1 MTKKIYKVGGLF
13 SGVGGIESG
22 FSLKDKFEIKWASDL
37 DKYSAR
43 TYRKNYSHSFIEK
56 DINNL
61 KGSELEEV
69 DVLVG
74 GFPCQAFSVAGYQ
87 KGFEDE
93 RGEVF
98 FQIIRIINELP
109 SKPKVLLL
117 ENVKN
122 IFTHDKK
129 NTFMVIQDAL
139 EKTGYCVFSKIL
151 NTCEYTSIPQNRERT
166 FIVCFLEDKD
176 AFIDPSKPMS
186 TKFKFAFP
194 PTKLNKT
201 RPIKDFLEKDE
212 VDEKYYYRQDKY
224 NYKELVK
231 SITKKDTFY
240 QWRRVYVRENKSGVC
255 PTLTANMGTGGHNV
269 PLIKDDY
276 GIRKLTPREC
286 FNLQGFPNDFKF
298 PDDVPN
304 SQLYK
309 QAGNSVTVEMIKKVA
324 EVIYESLSNSD

>member
-1 MTKKIYKVGGLF
+1 MKKKIYKVGGLF

-22 FSLKDKFEIKWASDL
+22 FTLKDKFEIKWASDL

-43 TYRKNYSHSFIEK
+43 TYRENYNHTFLEK

-61 KGSELEEV
+61 KGSELDEV

-109 SKPKVLLL
+109 NKPRVLLL

-129 NTFMVIQDAL
+129 NTFRVIQDAL

-151 NTCEYTSIPQNRERT
+151 NTCEFTKIPQNRERT

-176 AFIDPSKPMS
+176 AFLDPSKPMS
-186 TKFKFAFP
+186 TKFKFSFP
-194 PTKLNKT
+194 PKKLNKT
-201 RPIKDFLEKDE
+201 SPISEFLESGE

-224 NYKELVK
+224 NYKELAK

-269 PLIKDDY
+269 PLIRDDY

-286 FNLQGFPNDFKF
+286 FNLQGFPKNFKF
-298 PDDVPN
+298 PNNVPN

-309 QAGNSVTVEMIKKVA
+309 QAGNSVTIAMIKKVA
-324 EVIYESLSNSD
+324 ELIYDALSNSD

>member
-1 MTKKIYKVGGLF
+1 MAKKIYKVGGLF
-13 SGVGGIESG
+13 SGIGGIESG
-22 FSLKDKFEIKWASDL
+22 FSLKGKFDILWASDL

-43 TYRKNYSHSFIEK
+43 TYRKNYKHKFIEK
-56 DINNL
+56 DINEL
-61 KGSELEEV
+61 KGNELEEV

-74 GFPCQAFSVAGYQ
+74 GFPCQAFSLAGYQ
-87 KGFEDE
+87 KGFEDK

-122 IFTHDKK
+122 LYTHDNK
-129 NTFMVIQDAL
+129 NTFRIIQDAL
-139 EKTGYCVFSKIL
+139 EKIGYCVFSKIL
-151 NTCEYTSIPQNRERT
+151 NTSQYTSIPHNRERT
-166 FIVCFLEDKD
+166 FIVCFLEGKD
-176 AFIDPSKPMS
+176 AFLDPSKPMS
-186 TKFKFAFP
+186 KEFQSLFP
-194 PTKLNKT
+194 PKILNKT
-201 RPIKDFLEKDE
+201 KHISAFLEKEE
-212 VDEKYYYRQDKY
+212 VDQRYYYRQDKY

-231 SITKKDTFY
+231 AITKQDTVY

-269 PLIKDDY
+269 PLIRDDY

-286 FNLQGFPNDFKF
+286 FNLQGFPENFEF
-298 PDDVPN
+298 PEDVPN

-309 QAGNSVTVEMIKKVA
+309 QAGNSVTVEMIKKIA
-324 EVIYESLSNSD
+324 EIIYKVLSNSK

>member
-1 MTKKIYKVGGLF
+1 MNKKIFKVGGLF
-13 SGVGGIESG
+13 SGIGGIESG
-22 FSLKDKFEIKWASDL
+22 FSLKEKFEILWASDI
-37 DKYSAR
+37 DKHSAK
-43 TYRKNYSHSFIEK
+43 TYRKNYKHQFIER

-61 KGSELEEV
+61 KGSELREV
-69 DVLVG
+69 DILVG

-87 KGFEDE
+87 KGFEDK

-109 SKPKVLLL
+109 NKPKVLLL

-122 IFTHDKK
+122 IYTHDKK
-129 NTFMVIQDAL
+129 NTFKVIEDTL
-139 EKTGYCVFSKIL
+139 EKTGYKVFSKIL
-151 NTCEYTSIPQNRERT
+151 NTSEYTTIPHNRERT

-176 AFIDPSKPMS
+176 AIEYRSELVIENFQSLFPPKKVMS
-186 TKFKFAFP
+186 TK
-194 PTKLNKT
+194 
-201 RPIKDFLEKDE
+201 PISYFLEKDE

-224 NYKELVK
+224 NYTELVK
-231 SITKKDTFY
+231 SINKKETFY

-269 PLIKDDY
+269 PLIKDES

-286 FNLQGFPNDFKF
+286 FNLQGFPKNFEF

-304 SQLYK
+304 TQLYK
-309 QAGNSVTVEMIKKVA
+309 QAGNSVTVDMIKKLA
-324 EVIYESLSNSD
+324 EIIYSCLTKTY